1 MKILLRQRF
10 GAVYLFVALFIA
22 ISMIIRS
29 ALLIKA
35 AQSLDL
41 HLLELLKTYGIGLL
55 YDVITASY
63 FSIPFVIYQLLVPNR
78 IYNSRWHKPLA
89 YIVYLGAIYLLLFDA
104 VAEWVFW
111 DEFSSRFNF
120 IAVDYLVYTHEVL
133 GNIKES
139 YPLNSLLFAILAL
152 SVAVFLLI
160 RRHID
165 TTLNAACSFRQRLQ
179 QALPFIVVPT
189 LAIGAVDL
197 SLAQISDNRYENEL
211 ASNGIYDFFAAYRN
225 NQLDYRTFYRTEDD
239 DAMLQRLRT
248 LLAKPGTEF
257 VSDEPTDIRRKVQGR
272 GKEHH
277 LNVIQ
282 LTVES
287 LSAAFLGAYGS
298 DRGLTPNLD
307 ALAPQSLIFTNL
319 YATGTRTIRGMEALT
334 LSLPPTPGR
343 SIVKRPNNEGL
354 FSIGYLFRERGY
366 DTRFIYGGHGYFD
379 NMNYFF
385 GNNGFDVIDRTNID
399 EDKIRFANIWG
410 VSDEDLFDE
419 VIKAADDSYAAGKPF
434 YDFVMTTSNHR
445 PFTYPEGRIDI
456 PPHQG
461 REGGVKYTDYAIG
474 RLIEQARGKPW
485 FEDTIF
491 VIVAD
496 HCASSAGKND
506 LQVDRYRIPM
516 LIYSPKHVQPGVV
529 KRLASQIDVAPTLL
543 GLLNFSYETKF
554 FGHDLLHT
562 DTDHDRALLGN
573 YQKLGY
579 LSDDTLTLLAPKG
592 EVQSYSVDLQH
603 HRQEPN
609 AIDRRHY
616 LDTVAYYQAAS
627 RLYEEGY
634 SRYQR

>member
-1 MKILLRQRF
+1 MKPLFKQRF

-29 ALLIKA
+29 TLLIKS
-35 AQSLDL
+35 AQFLDVGL
-41 HLLELLKTYGIGLL
+41 PELLKTYGVGLL

-63 FSIPFVIYQLLVPNR
+63 FAIPFVLYQLLIPNR

-89 YIVYLGAIYLLLFDA
+89 YLGYLGAIYLLLFDG

-120 IAVDYLVYTHEVL
+120 IAVDYLVYTHEVI

-139 YPLNSLLFAILAL
+139 YPLNTILLAILAGAAL
-152 SVAVFLLI
+152 IVVLL
-160 RRHID
+160 RPVID
-165 TTLNAACSFRQRLQ
+165 TTLQASSNFRQRLL
-179 QALPFIVVPT
+179 QALPFIVVPA

-197 SLAQISDNRYENEL
+197 SLAQVSDNRYQNEL

-225 NQLDYRTFYRTEDD
+225 NQLDYRSFYRTEDD
-239 DAMLQRLRT
+239 AAMLQRLRT
-248 LLAKPGTEF
+248 LLDEPGTEF
-257 VSDEPTDIRRKVQGR
+257 VGSEPTDIRRTVKAHGEER
-272 GKEHH
+272 H
-277 LNVIQ
+277 LNIIQ
-282 LTVES
+282 ITVES
-287 LSAAFLGAYGS
+287 LSAEFLGAYG
-298 DRGLTPNLD
+298 DERGLTPNLD

-366 DTRFIYGGHGYFD
+366 DTKFIYGGHGYFD

-385 GNNGFDVIDRTNID
+385 GNNGFDVIDRTDFD

-410 VSDEDLFDE
+410 VSDEDLFDQ
-419 VIKAADDSYAAGKPF
+419 VIKAADSSYAAGKPF

-474 RLIEQARGKPW
+474 RLIEQARDKPW
-485 FEDTIF
+485 FKDTLF

-506 LQVDRYRIPM
+506 LQVERYRIPM
-516 LIYSPKHVQPGVV
+516 VIYSPGHVQPGVV
-529 KRLASQIDVAPTLL
+529 ERLASQIDVAPTLL

-562 DTDHDRALLGN
+562 DGEHDRALLGN
-573 YQKLGY
+573 YQKLGH
-579 LSDDTLTLLAPKG
+579 LSHDTLTLLAPKG
-592 EVQSYSVDLQH
+592 EVQAYRIDAHGNQQAGAALD
-603 HRQEPN
+603 RQ
-609 AIDRRHY
+609 HY
-616 LDTVAYYQAAS
+616 LDTVAYYQGAS
-627 RLYEEGY
+627 RLYEEGHT
-634 SRYQR
+634 RYPR